1 MGVVYSFSF
10 FSLLSLYQDI
20 KETTGYMQ
28 YQNVAVLAVVQK
40 VLAMFYNTD
49 LNLLCTSDC
58 ISQNQNL
65 AILAVVQKDLT
76 IFYNKGLNLL
86 CTVIVLVKTF
96 IGLRSKVPFSPLL
109 LLFS

>member
-1 MGVVYSFSF
+1 
-10 FSLLSLYQDI
+10 
-20 KETTGYMQ
+20 MQ

-40 VLAMFYNTD
+40 DLAMFYNTD
-49 LNLLCTSDC
+49 LNLLCTSDR

-96 IGLRSKVPFSPLL
+96 IGSRSKVPFSPLL